1 MFIHNGYY
9 TALTVDA
16 EIDISTAS
24 VVKILYQ
31 KPDGSK
37 GEFSATASGQNA
49 VYVFS
54 SAELDMVGSWLF
66 QVKYTIGAKI
76 GYSRIYYDVVTPNLS
91 DDLSGT
97 PAEPINLTVQ
107 KLETQTWNP
116 ASGDN
121 VTITEGQAPTSKE
134 YVIFVMVNGQARHH
148 EDDAGVGELS
158 WTISGGVITFSED
171 VTGDSIMA
179 AWVYEEVV

>member
-1 MFIHNGYY
+1 MLIHNAFYS
-9 TALTVDA
+9 ALVVDA
-16 EIDISTAS
+16 EVDISTAS

-37 GEFSATASGQNA
+37 GEFTATASGENA

-66 QVKYTIGAKI
+66 QVQYTIGAKI
-76 GYSRIYYDVVTPNLS
+76 GYSRIYYEVVKPNLADS
-91 DDLSGT
+91 VSGT
-97 PAEPINLTVQ
+97 PAEPVNLTVQ

-116 ASGDN
+116 ASGDS
-121 VTITEGQAPTSKE
+121 VTITAGQAPSSEE

-148 EDDAGVGELS
+148 EDDADPGDIS

-171 VTGDSIMA
+171 VTGYSIMA